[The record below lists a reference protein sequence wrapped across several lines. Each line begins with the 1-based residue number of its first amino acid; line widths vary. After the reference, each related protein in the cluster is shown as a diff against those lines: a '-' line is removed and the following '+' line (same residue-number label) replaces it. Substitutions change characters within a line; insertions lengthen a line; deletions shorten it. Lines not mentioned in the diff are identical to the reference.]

1 MAPAETHLDYHL
13 PQMDGETRA
22 REVARRVARLPG
34 ARKIEADARQHRL
47 RLCLD
52 ETQTPRAVLE
62 SNLLLLGYGV
72 CARAGEFALPGM
84 IHGSLDTARPE
95 LTPSGEGRPGHP
107 PSGAWTGAHPP
118 PTARR
123 RNRPGVALSSRG
135 LAALVVLTTGLG
147 FSAARTWSGVA
158 GHPSPWPAALIGLAV
173 AAGLLLIA
181 ALFSRR
187 RARGLAWLLSWLAAG
202 VLGDVVGTLLDRTA
216 ERFLATLPA
225 PLARGPGGMD
235 RFGTD
240 LADLLV
246 LGGVVWLLVVLGRR
260 HPGRG

>member
-13 PQMDGETRA
+13 PQMDGVTQT
-22 REVARRVARLPG
+22 REVARMVARLPG
-34 ARKIEADARQHRL
+34 AREIEVDGRRHRL

-52 ETQTPRAVLE
+52 EAQTPRAVLE

-72 CARAGEFALPGM
+72 CARADESPMPGVS
-84 IHGSLDTARPE
+84 HGNLDPARPE
-95 LTPSGEGRPGHP
+95 LTPPGDGLPSHS
-107 PSGAWTGAHPP
+107 PSGARTEEHPS

-123 RNRPGVALSSRG
+123 RNWPGVALSSKW
-135 LAALVVLTTGLG
+135 LAALVVLTSGLG
-147 FSAARTWSGVA
+147 LSAVRTWSGVV
-158 GHPSPWPAALIGLAV
+158 GHPPAWPAALIGLAV

-202 VLGDVVGTLLDRTA
+202 VLGDVVGTLLDRTT
-216 ERFLATLPA
+216 ERFLATLLA
-225 PLARGPGGMD
+225 PLSQRLGGTD

-246 LGGVVWLLVVLGRR
+246 LGGVVWLLVALGRR
-260 HPGRG
+260 HPGAR